1 MSQSITMPTL
11 SDTMTTGRLVRWV
24 KRAGDPVKK
33 GEAVAEVETDKAVM
47 DVEAFHDGF
56 LAGPLAPVDT
66 DLPVGQVIGYIADR
80 PGDAAAAAKPDAN
93 AGAAKPTAEAH
104 KPTVVPPKPE
114 VAAPV
119 PAARPEAPPA
129 KPVEAQVA
137 PPAPAP
143 VEPKPAAPEVSPK
156 PPVQPS
162 SPAATRGG
170 DHVDSSP
177 LARRLAEVAGVD
189 LATIHGSG
197 PHGRVIA
204 SDVDAAKTHVD
215 STPPAAAL
223 PAANAGMSDQQIRAL
238 YPDGS
243 YTFVPHSGM
252 RRIIAQRL
260 VRSSIGIPHF
270 DLTVDCDIGALM
282 AARTEMNHA
291 AMPDKDGKPLW
302 KLSVTDFV
310 VKALALALQRVPEAN
325 ATWTEGGM
333 LKHIHS
339 DVGVAV
345 AIKGGLMAPLLR
357 SAETKSL
364 SAIAQEM
371 LDLAR
376 RAHERKL
383 KPEDYEGGAT
393 TVSNL
398 GMDGIRNF
406 NAVINPPQA
415 TILAVGAGEERAVI
429 RNGKVEAATIMTV
442 TLSCDHRVVD
452 GALGAELLTA
462 FKSLIEHPEMLAL

>member
-11 SDTMTTGRLVRWV
+11 SDTMTTGRLVKWV
-24 KRAGDPVKK
+24 KQPGDPVKK

-56 LAGPLAPVDT
+56 LVGPLAPIDT

-80 PGDAAAAAKPDAN
+80 PGDAVAGAD
-93 AGAAKPTAEAH
+93 AGAAKPAAEAP

-114 VAAPV
+114 AAAPV
-119 PAARPEAPPA
+119 LDAKPVAPPA
-129 KPVEAQVA
+129 RPVEAQAA

-143 VEPKPAAPEVSPK
+143 KPAASEASPTA
-156 PPVQPS
+156 PAQPS

-177 LARRLAEVAGVD
+177 LARRLAEVSGVD

-197 PHGRVIA
+197 PHGRIIA
-204 SDVDAAKTHVD
+204 ADVDAVKAHAGA
-215 STPPAAAL
+215 TPPAAAL

-260 VRSSIGIPHF
+260 VRSSVGIPHF

-282 AARTEMNHA
+282 ATRTEMNHA
-291 AMPDKDGKPLW
+291 ATPDKDGKPLW

-364 SAIAQEM
+364 SVIAKEM
-371 LDLAR
+371 LDLAG

-398 GMDGIRNF
+398 GMDGIRSF

-452 GALGAELLTA
+452 GALGAELLVA